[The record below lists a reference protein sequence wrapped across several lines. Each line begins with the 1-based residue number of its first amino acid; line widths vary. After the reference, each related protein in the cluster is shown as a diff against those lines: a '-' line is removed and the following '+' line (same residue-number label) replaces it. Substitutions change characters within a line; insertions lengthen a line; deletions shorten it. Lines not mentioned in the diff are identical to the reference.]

1 MSAKSSSVVR
11 ALAATAFFAAV
22 AAATT
27 PAAAQAAPPVK
38 PPAIAQTC
46 AACHGVKGISTIKDT
61 PSLAAQPDIFTQYQL
76 VFMRDGARKPG
87 VMQAIVKNL
96 SDENI
101 RDLGAYYALRQ
112 LPQGGFLRPGR
123 ERAAGGTAAGIY
135 QKSTVRLSHRGPAR
149 ARDGRHDRG
158 VRHLA
163 RGGDRHDRCLSGA
176 QALTLSLNS
185 THHPWSTSREK
196 PYGLE
201 NTAYRRNRCRHG
213 NQLLRLRRPVSAA
226 APQPRDKGGR
236 PR

>member
-101 RDLGAYYALRQ
+101 RDLGAYYAA
-112 LPQGGFLRPGR
+112 LPPPPPLASKSDVDTAQVTALLTSRHCDSCHKADFSGQGESARLAGQRPEYIKKALFDYR
-123 ERAAGGTAAGIY
+123 T
-135 QKSTVRLSHRGPAR
+135 
-149 ARDGRHDRG
+149 G
-158 VRHLA
+158 VRRGRGMGAMIEVSVTLHEQEIDMIAAYLA
-163 RGGDRHDRCLSGA
+163 R
-176 QALTLSLNS
+176 
-185 THHPWSTSREK
+185 K
-196 PYGLE
+196 P
-201 NTAYRRNRCRHG
+201 
-213 NQLLRLRRPVSAA
+213 
-226 APQPRDKGGR
+226 
-236 PR
+236 

>member
-101 RDLGAYYALRQ
+101 RDLGAYYAA
-112 LPQGGFLRPGR
+112 LPPPPPLASKSDVDTAQVTALLTSRHCDSCHKADFSGQGESARLAGQRPEYIKKALFDYR
-123 ERAAGGTAAGIY
+123 T
-135 QKSTVRLSHRGPAR
+135 
-149 ARDGRHDRG
+149 G
-158 VRHLA
+158 VRRGRGMGAMIEVSVTLHEEEIDMIAAYLA
-163 RGGDRHDRCLSGA
+163 R
-176 QALTLSLNS
+176 
-185 THHPWSTSREK
+185 K
-196 PYGLE
+196 P
-201 NTAYRRNRCRHG
+201 
-213 NQLLRLRRPVSAA
+213 
-226 APQPRDKGGR
+226 
-236 PR
+236 